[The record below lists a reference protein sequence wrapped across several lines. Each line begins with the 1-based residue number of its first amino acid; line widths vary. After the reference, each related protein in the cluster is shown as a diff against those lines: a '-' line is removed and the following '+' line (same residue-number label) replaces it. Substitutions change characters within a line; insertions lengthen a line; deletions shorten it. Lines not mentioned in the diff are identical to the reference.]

1 MLINLRFLKKT
12 SRKQFTSSN
21 TKIVLIHYIIS
32 LLIFF
37 LSWPLLRRECTN
49 FREFWPVLSDVPT
62 QHFGERSAVK
72 ISTFSTLI
80 ISHFLCIF

>member
-12 SRKQFTSSN
+12 YGKQFTISN
-21 TKIVLIHYIIS
+21 TKIVLIHCIIS
-32 LLIFF
+32 LMTIF

-62 QHFGERSAVK
+62 NHFGERSAVK
-72 ISTFSTLI
+72 ISTFFTLI
-80 ISHFLCIF
+80 ISLFLCIF